1 MNIMHTAELH
11 PTRRRGAPASRDTAL
26 QLAEIRRILAGM
38 NFVAE
43 PIEALATHEPTASA
57 MVPPNL
63 QQLFKA
69 GDLDDR
75 LLWAKRLAGDTK
87 AVVLQHLLKARELG
101 CMRRVAGPPSAEA
114 VYALE
119 RDFPH
124 CDAVTDLLRRRIAL
138 GNCCPAPTL
147 NLPPMLLSGKPGSG
161 KTAFAKRVAAMLGV
175 PCHEVDMASL
185 HTSFTMVGLDAG
197 YGTGRPGAL
206 WDALQAECMSP
217 VVILDELDKAGSD
230 DPSDDPTG
238 FLYSVLEPLT
248 ARRFLDAAIGLPI
261 DASRVSW
268 IATCNDHRRIHPAI
282 LSRFLLVDIDYPSA
296 GQMPAVV
303 ASIHRDMMAHSE
315 WAAWFEQTLAREV
328 VHALSMMAPREV
340 RQTLEDAYA
349 NAASDGRRCVLPTD
363 VQEVRRRAP
372 VRTPIGFI
380 HSSANEGGAQ

>member
-1 MNIMHTAELH
+1 
-11 PTRRRGAPASRDTAL
+11 
-26 QLAEIRRILAGM
+26 
-38 NFVAE
+38 
-43 PIEALATHEPTASA
+43 
-57 MVPPNL
+57 
-63 QQLFKA
+63 
-69 GDLDDR
+69 
-75 LLWAKRLAGDTK
+75 
-87 AVVLQHLLKARELG
+87 
-101 CMRRVAGPPSAEA
+101 
-114 VYALE
+114 
-119 RDFPH
+119 
-124 CDAVTDLLRRRIAL
+124 
-138 GNCCPAPTL
+138 
-147 NLPPMLLSGKPGSG
+147 
-161 KTAFAKRVAAMLGV
+161 
-175 PCHEVDMASL
+175 MASL